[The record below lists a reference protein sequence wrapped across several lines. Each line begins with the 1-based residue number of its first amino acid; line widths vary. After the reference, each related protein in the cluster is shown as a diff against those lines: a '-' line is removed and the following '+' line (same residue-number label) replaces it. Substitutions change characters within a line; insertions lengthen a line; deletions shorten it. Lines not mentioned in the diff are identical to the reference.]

1 MTFVNDAVCVPLV
14 QWNLV
19 VMLRIYEISKE
30 IILPLTRYKIYD
42 IHGQTS
48 IRLNRLV
55 NFSRSDKSRKT
66 NLVEIYA

>member
-30 IILPLTRYKIYD
+30 IILPLTRYIIYD